1 MDETLPNDDEKLIQ
15 YLEGMPEGPE
25 KEAFEKELRSS
36 PALAGRLENLR
47 LSLDAVRHH
56 GRRELVQGIHADMM
70 AELRPGKRKLH
81 HLFSARW
88 VRYGI
93 SIAASVAIFF
103 LLFRLFDGGPPS
115 PGALYE
121 EAYIDYTVSGPL
133 GQDSLSLIEDLYQMN
148 RFQAVVEASETFPLT
163 RARDSLLTGL
173 SFLKLN
179 VLAPAMFYLEALSGA
194 GSVQEDAQFYLA
206 LSYLKS
212 GAFQKAYSLFKTINE
227 KPGHVYRGRVT
238 KEFLKE
244 VKSLSQ

>member
-36 PALAGRLENLR
+36 PVLAGRLENLR

-81 HLFSARW
+81 HLFSAKW

-133 GQDSLSLIEDLYQMN
+133 GQDSLSFIEDLYQMN
-148 RFQAVVEASETFPLT
+148 RFQV
-163 RARDSLLTGL
+163 RANGH
-173 SFLKLN
+173 
-179 VLAPAMFYLEALSGA
+179 M
-194 GSVQEDAQFYLA
+194 
-206 LSYLKS
+206 
-212 GAFQKAYSLFKTINE
+212 FQKWKNSIH
-227 KPGHVYRGRVT
+227 G
-238 KEFLKE
+238 
-244 VKSLSQ
+244 